1 VNLST
6 VYHLALLLP
15 AEVPQPT
22 KGGTAPTQLI
32 EAVEVG
38 LNLLAWAG
46 TAAGVI
52 GVLACGTVM
61 AMSFKR
67 GEASEHMGRLGL
79 VLAGCVMVAAAGP
92 LVSWFF
98 NDGKDVA
105 PTGQQQEQQGQ
116 LTQPGQI
123 PGVVVR

>member
-1 VNLST
+1 MHLSELYYRAL
-6 VYHLALLLP
+6 VSFLADP
-15 AEVPQPT
+15 TPGTGVPQPS
-22 KGGTAPTQLI
+22 KGGSAPGQLVD
-32 EAVEVG
+32 AVKVG

-61 AMSFKR
+61 AMSYKR
-67 GEASEHMGRLGL
+67 GEASEHMSRLGL

-98 NDGKDVA
+98 NGGNDGPA
-105 PTGQQQEQQGQ
+105 PATG
-116 LTQPGQI
+116 TTTP
-123 PGVVVR
+123 

>member
-1 VNLST
+1 MSMPDL
-6 VYHLALLLP
+6 YYRALIALP

-22 KGGTAPTQLI
+22 KGGSAPKDLVS
-32 EAVEVG
+32 AVKVG

-61 AMSFKR
+61 AISHKR
-67 GEASEHMGRLGL
+67 GEASEHMSRLGL
-79 VLAGCVMVAAAGP
+79 VLAGCVLVAAAGP

-98 NDGKDVA
+98 NGGSDTA
-105 PTGQQQEQQGQ
+105 ATNQ
-116 LTQPGQI
+116 
-123 PGVVVR
+123 